1 MSAKPQLRKDAVA
14 RRAELARA
22 FPDFANRIAT
32 FADDLK
38 IPPHSTIAGYRP
50 IRDEA
55 DPRELMKELSARG
68 HALALPRIEAK
79 SAALSFRRWNA
90 GDELVD
96 NRHGI
101 AEPRADAE
109 SVAPDV
115 ILVPLLA
122 FDASGHRLGY
132 GGGYYDRTLDALKAL
147 AIGVAYAGQEIASV
161 PREAHDHRL
170 DAIVTERGVRLFH
183 HTPGT
188 SR

>member
-1 MSAKPQLRKDAVA
+1 MTAKLELRKH
-14 RRAELARA
+14 ARA
-22 FPDFANRIAT
+22 MRAKLVASDFAQTIAA
-32 FADDLK
+32 FADALDL
-38 IPPHSTIAGYRP
+38 PPHSIVAGYWP

-55 DPRELMKELSARG
+55 DPRELMKVLAALG

-79 SAALSFRRWNA
+79 GGTLSFRRWNA

-96 NRHGI
+96 NHHGI

-109 SVAPDV
+109 SIAPDV

-132 GGGYYDRTLDALKAL
+132 GGGYYDRTLDALKAR
-147 AIGVAYAGQEIASV
+147 AIGIAYAGQEIAGV
-161 PREAHDHRL
+161 PREPHDRPL
-170 DAIVTERGVRLFH
+170 DMIVSENGVRLFH